1 MLSEPMNY
9 DLPLSSKGP
18 EMSVV
23 EIPDCGNSF
32 SEPTTMLPS
41 KENTIHGSFLLQQ
54 REGTAQCSETQ
65 NDSKQDKL
73 MKQLKL
79 QKMQQSLYVSLNY
92 REIEGDNEDKSSNNR
107 TTELDGRF
115 GTGTME

>member
-1 MLSEPMNY
+1 
-9 DLPLSSKGP
+9 
-18 EMSVV
+18 
-23 EIPDCGNSF
+23 
-32 SEPTTMLPS
+32 
-41 KENTIHGSFLLQQ
+41 
-54 REGTAQCSETQ
+54 
-65 NDSKQDKL
+65 

-115 GTGTME
+115 DTGTME